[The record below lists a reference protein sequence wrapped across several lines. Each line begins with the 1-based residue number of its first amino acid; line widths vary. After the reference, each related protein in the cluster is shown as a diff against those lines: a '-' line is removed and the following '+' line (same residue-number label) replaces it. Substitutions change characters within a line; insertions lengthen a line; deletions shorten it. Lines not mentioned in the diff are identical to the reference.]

1 MTADAAAV
9 LAMPIGEAAES
20 LALGALDWLLG
31 SAQATEEGLT
41 WVAAVPGTE
50 PDFTLYHGAAGIV
63 LALLE
68 AQQHFGDDRYG
79 DAATRVAAAIA
90 AAAGQEEDCS
100 LYFGLTGMAV
110 ALHAVHVQ
118 LGGSSTDGAARR
130 VWATPASSA
139 NCCGSPAPAPE
150 ESRPMRFPG
159 RTILARPG
167 MRCKRDDD

>member
-1 MTADAAAV
+1 MTADDAAV

-31 SAQATEEGLT
+31 SAQTTEEGLT

-68 AQQHFGDDRYG
+68 AQQHLGDDRYG
-79 DAATRVAAAIA
+79 DAAMRGAAAIA

-100 LYFGLTGMAV
+100 ACRYPLRPAAPDPARVLGQQRSLLRDGRSPGAGLRP
-110 ALHAVHVQ
+110 
-118 LGGSSTDGAARR
+118 AR
-130 VWATPASSA
+130 
-139 NCCGSPAPAPE
+139 
-150 ESRPMRFPG
+150 
-159 RTILARPG
+159 
-167 MRCKRDDD
+167 